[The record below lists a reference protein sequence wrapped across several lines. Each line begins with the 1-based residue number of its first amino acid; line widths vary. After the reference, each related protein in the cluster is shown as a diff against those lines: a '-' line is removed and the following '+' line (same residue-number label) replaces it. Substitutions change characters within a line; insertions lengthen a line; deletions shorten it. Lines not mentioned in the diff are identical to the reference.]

1 MALGALFADRFEALR
16 KAGVGGM
23 GTVFRARDSHD
34 GGDVALKI
42 LRGQDAHDVERFTR
56 EATILARLSHPGI
69 VRYIAHGIT
78 LAGEHYLAMEWLDGE
93 DLAARVSRR
102 GLSMAESLAI
112 VRRAAEALAFA
123 HARGLVHRDLK
134 PSNLFLLRG
143 DVEQVKLVDFG
154 IARLGH
160 DSQRLTHTGAL
171 LGTPGYMAPEQIQG
185 PPAYDP
191 RADVFSLG
199 CVLFECLT
207 GRVAFEGMNA
217 MSVLAKILL
226 QEVPRARSL
235 RASIPLPLDELVA
248 RMMARDPEARPRD
261 AAAVVEEIALLGD
274 PAAFPGG
281 AAPAVEALLT
291 PALTDAPR
299 TPRTLT
305 LSEARLV
312 TVVLAGEADPYGA
325 GEATASPLPDVAAL
339 RAAIEPHG
347 GVLHALA
354 GGSLVVTLWGGG
366 SAVDRAARAAC
377 CALALQSRFPALPVC
392 VVTGRG
398 QVSARVVEGEMI
410 ERGVRALAVARAGG
424 IHVDEVTAGML
435 SVRFRI
441 DVEEPVEPPPPTQPA
456 AWAPVAMMVA
466 TAPRPPVRL
475 LRGERAAPEG
485 VPLLLGQATPWVGRA
500 REISMLEGVFAG
512 CVSEPVASAV
522 LAVGDPGSGKSR
534 LRREFLDGLRRR
546 GDGVEI
552 LTGGGESLGGGSP
565 YRMIADA
572 VRRAAGVAEGEPLAD
587 RRDKLRT
594 RVARH
599 LPDGPDAGRVV
610 FFLGELAGVPFPD
623 DGDEARRAARDSG
636 RIMGDSIRAAWEDW
650 LAAECAAQPVLLVLE
665 DLHWGDAA
673 TMRLIDSTL
682 RNLRELPLMVFCL
695 ARPEV
700 HERFP
705 NLWAE
710 RDVQLIRLGP
720 LSRRASEQIV
730 RAALGPAA
738 AADMVVRLVDRA
750 EGNPF
755 YLEELVRA
763 VAAGRAEALPDS
775 VLGTVEARL
784 DAESGE
790 CKRVLRAASVFGP
803 RFSRGGVQALLGEDH
818 HADEVQAR
826 LDGLCG
832 REIITPASAPSPGTD
847 AHYVFCH
854 SLVREAAYATLT
866 EADRALGHRLAGEWL
881 EKTCSADAMTV
892 AEHFRRGGDA
902 ARSVVWYRRAAE
914 QALETSD
921 LAAAVERAARG
932 KAQGA
937 AGEDLGH
944 LLLVQAEAE
953 VWRGELGAAEA
964 SGLAAGALLALGSTP
979 WFRALTQTVVAAGK
993 LGGFDRIEARAEIAV
1008 ATPPAPGARSAQILC
1023 LAECANFLLFGGRHA
1038 TSDRLLARIRR
1049 AVPDTGALEAP
1060 VAAQLQQ
1067 LYAVRALSAGDPGA
1081 SLEGF
1086 EAALASLEAAGDRRN
1101 ACVVRSNLG
1110 FTFAEL
1116 GDFESAEEALRGALA
1131 GAERMGLGDLAT
1143 AALQNLGHVLAY
1155 RGQLDEA
1162 RLLEQ
1167 RAVDAFHLLGDPRM
1181 EGVARTYLA
1190 KIALFAGDLVVAE
1203 REARAAAEQL
1213 LVVRPLRAP
1222 ALAVLARTLLHLQ
1235 RPAEALPLATEAH
1248 AILSEHS
1255 EVEEGDALV
1264 RLVHVEALAASGARE
1279 AAAHAAQDARARLL
1293 SRADKIS
1300 APAWR
1305 ERFLTAVPD
1314 HARTLARCK
1323 R

>member
-1 MALGALFADRFEALR
+1 VALGALFADRFEALR
-16 KAGVGGM
+16 KAGSGGM
-23 GTVFRARDSHD
+23 GTVFRARDCHE
-34 GGDVALKI
+34 GVEVALKI
-42 LRGQDAHDVERFTR
+42 LRGQDTLDVERFTR
-56 EATILARLSHPGI
+56 EATILAGLSHPGI
-69 VRYIAHGIT
+69 VRHVAHGIT
-78 LAGEHYLAMEWLDGE
+78 SAGEHYLAMEWLDGE
-93 DLAARVSRR
+93 DLATRLARR
-102 GLSMAESLAI
+102 GLSMAESLSI

-134 PSNLFLLRG
+134 PSNLFLLHG
-143 DVEQVKLVDFG
+143 DVERVKLVDFG

-160 DSQRLTHTGAL
+160 DSDRVTRTGAL

-226 QEVPRARSL
+226 QEVPRARSV
-235 RASIPLPLDELVA
+235 RPAVPPALDDLVA
-248 RMMARDPEARPRD
+248 RMMARDPAGRPRD
-261 AAAVVEEIALLGD
+261 AAAVVEAIARLGD

-291 PALTDAPR
+291 PPLTDAPR

-325 GEATASPLPDVAAL
+325 GEATAAPLPDVARL
-339 RAAIEPHG
+339 VAAVEPHG

-366 SAVDRAARAAC
+366 SAVDRAARAGR

-398 QVSARVVEGEMI
+398 LVSAREVEGEMI
-410 ERGVRALAVARAGG
+410 ERGVRALAVARAGA
-424 IHVDEVTAGML
+424 IHVDEVTAGLL
-435 SVRFRI
+435 SARFRV
-441 DVEEPVEPPPPTQPA
+441 DLEGPPERA
-456 AWAPVAMMVA
+456 GA
-466 TAPRPPVRL
+466 RL

-485 VPLLLGQATPWVGRA
+485 VPLLLGQAAPWVGRA
-500 REISMLEGVFAG
+500 RELSMLEGVLSG
-512 CVSEPVASAV
+512 CVAEPVASVV
-522 LAVGDPGSGKSR
+522 LAVGEPGSGKSR
-534 LRREFLDGLRRR
+534 LRREFLEGRRRR
-546 GDGVEI
+546 GERVEI
-552 LTGGGESLGGGSP
+552 LTGGGDSLGGGSP
-565 YRMIADA
+565 YRMVAD
-572 VRRAAGVAEGEPLAD
+572 VLRRAAGIADGELLEQ

-599 LPDGPDAGRVV
+599 LGQGTDAARVV
-610 FFLGELAGVPFPD
+610 FFLGELAGTPFPD
-623 DGDEARRAARDSG
+623 GGDEARRAARESG
-636 RIMGDSIRAAWEDW
+636 RIMGDSMRAAWEDW
-650 LAAECAAQPVLLVLE
+650 LTAECAAQPVLLVLE

-673 TMRLIDSTL
+673 TIRLIDSTL
-682 RNLRELPLMVFCL
+682 RNLRDLPLMVLCL

-700 HERFP
+700 HEHFP

-720 LSRRASEQIV
+720 LSRKASEQIA
-730 RAALGPAA
+730 RGALGPAA
-738 AADMVVRLVDRA
+738 ADEVVARIVDRA

-763 VAAGRAEALPDS
+763 VAAGRADALPDS

-790 CKRVLRAASVFGP
+790 AKRVLRAASVFGDG
-803 RFSRGGVQALLGEDH
+803 FSRGGVLALLGGERS
-818 HADEVQAR
+818 AEEVAAW
-826 LDGLCG
+826 LDSLAG
-832 REIITPASAPSPGTD
+832 REIIAPASVPSPGTD
-847 AHYVFCH
+847 PHYVFCH
-854 SLVREAAYATLT
+854 TLVREAAYATLT

-881 EKTCSADAMTV
+881 EQSGSADAMTL
-892 AEHFRRGGDA
+892 AEHFRRGHDA
-902 ARSVVWYRRAAE
+902 ARSVRWYRRAAE
-914 QALETSD
+914 QALDSSD
-921 LAAAVERAARG
+921 LTVALERAALGR
-932 KAQGA
+932 AQGA
-937 AGEDLGH
+937 GGEDLGH
-944 LLLVQAEAE
+944 LLLIQAEAE
-953 VWRGELGAAEA
+953 VWRGELPAAEA
-964 SGLAAGALLALGSTP
+964 SSVAAGALLVPGTTP
-979 WFRALTQTVVAAGK
+979 WFRALTHAVVAAGK
-993 LGGFDRIEARAEIAV
+993 LRGLDRVEERAELALR
-1008 ATPPAPGARSAQILC
+1008 TPTAPGARSAQLLC
-1023 LAECANFLLFGGRHA
+1023 LAESAACLLVGCRQA
-1038 TSDRLLARIRR
+1038 ASDRLLARIRR
-1049 AVPDTGALEAP
+1049 AVPDPAALDAP

-1067 LYAVRALSAGDPGA
+1067 LYALRALEAGDPGA

-1086 EAALASLEAAGDRRN
+1086 EGALASLEAAGDGRN

-1116 GDFESAEEALRGALA
+1116 GDFESAEETLRAALA
-1131 GAERMGLGDLAT
+1131 GAVRMGLRDLAA
-1143 AALQNLGHVLAY
+1143 AALQNLGHALAY
-1155 RGQLDEA
+1155 RGLLAEA
-1162 RLLEQ
+1162 RLHEQ
-1167 RAVDAFHLLGDPRM
+1167 RAIDAFHLLGDVRM
-1181 EGVARTYLA
+1181 EGLARTYLA
-1190 KIALFAGDLVVAE
+1190 KIALFAGELPVAE

-1213 LVVRPLRAP
+1213 VVAPPLRAA
-1222 ALAVLARTLLHLQ
+1222 ALAVLARTLLHLE
-1235 RPAEALPLATEAH
+1235 RPAEALPVAVEAH
-1248 AILSEHS
+1248 AILEEHGES
-1255 EVEEGDALV
+1255 GTGEALV
-1264 RLVHVEALAASGARE
+1264 RLVHAEALAATGARE
-1279 AAAHAAQDARARLL
+1279 AAARAAQAARARLL

-1314 HARTLARCK
+1314 HARTLSRAR